1 MQRLRGVTD
10 RGMLPADMHFLP
22 LTLADKPR
30 VDAALA
36 ADPPTVSELTFTN
49 LWAWRRKRAVFMA
62 TDETGALVLLCEER
76 GRRFFLPPVCAADPS
91 ATVRR
96 LLAFAHDAG
105 FDFRIERAPAAIAGA
120 LAAAG
125 FPIAADRDQFDYV
138 YSVGEIAALAGRH
151 FDGKRNQIRQVTTA
165 HACSFER
172 LGDATAEE
180 CLALEEDWCDLRACR
195 LDEGLTAE
203 QDAIGECL
211 RAHRRF
217 GLIGGLVRV
226 DGRVKAFAL
235 GEMLAAGTAVVHFEK
250 ADPGIKGVYQ
260 LINHL
265 FCREALAGFS
275 FVNREQD
282 LGVPGLRQTKQDW
295 RPHHLV
301 EKFVVTAAGTA
312 GSPG

>member
-1 MQRLRGVTD
+1 
-10 RGMLPADMHFLP
+10 MLLPEMHFCP
-22 LTLADKPR
+22 LSLEDKPR

-36 ADPPTVSELTFTN
+36 AAPPIISELTFTN

-76 GRRFFLPPVCAADPS
+76 GRRFFLPPVGARDPAAT
-91 ATVRR
+91 ARR

-105 FDFRIERAPAAIAGA
+105 FDFRIERAPSAIAGA

-125 FPIAADRDQFDYV
+125 FPIEADRDQFDYV
-138 YSVGEIAALAGRH
+138 YDVSEIAALAGRH
-151 FDGKRNQIRQVTTA
+151 FDGKRNQIRQVTTT

-172 LGDATAEE
+172 IDEATTGE
-180 CLALEEDWCDLRACR
+180 CLALEEDWCDLRACH
-195 LDEGLTAE
+195 LDEGLAAE
-203 QDAIGECL
+203 QSAIGECL

-235 GEMLAAGTAVVHFEK
+235 AEKLAAGTAVVHFEK
-250 ADPGIKGVYQ
+250 ADPGIKGAYQ
-260 LINHL
+260 LMNHR
-265 FCREALAGFS
+265 FCRESLAGFT

-282 LGVPGLRQTKQDW
+282 LGIPGLRKTKLDW

-301 EKFVVTAAGTA
+301 EKFTVTAAGA
-312 GSPG
+312 AREPG